1 MGNMLA
7 LASGSIISQAVT
19 LVASIILAKLYTPDE
34 MGIYTNYISILNVIS
49 VFVCLQYDRA
59 LILPDKKQDAQ
70 HVLRLCVSVAIT
82 ISALCA
88 LILLPF
94 HTWIA
99 SRMNS
104 PALAPWLCLLPF
116 SVLLS
121 GVFSTFQFWNSR
133 RKTLS
138 NVALAHTTQTI
149 VSSGS
154 QIFLGLAPIHLYGGM
169 ILGNFIGHLFST
181 ALLLKKT
188 IREKSDFFPSGTNRE
203 GVRRV
208 AIRYWKFFATIPGAF
223 FDNMGASLP
232 PLMLTYFFGD
242 AASGFYSLG
251 HRILALPL
259 SVVGNSVSQAFL
271 PEAKE
276 AYRCGTLRFLCLRVM
291 NLLLQV
297 SCVPFLLLAL
307 VAPALISF
315 IFGARWYAAG
325 GYIKWM
331 SAWLLIQ
338 FVYSSLSCIFTIL
351 ERQQT
356 YTVLNFFTLCI
367 RFLSLVAGGI
377 ILKNP
382 LAAIALCS
390 LSGAAVSGFKCAYIL
405 HLAGVHPGETFS
417 CFVRQLLH
425 ALLYAIPTLISLALI
440 GQNMF
445 SAVVAILSGCV
456 FLLLEMKPILHSLQT
471 IGNDKTN

>member
-1 MGNMLA
+1 
-7 LASGSIISQAVT
+7 
-19 LVASIILAKLYTPDE
+19 
-34 MGIYTNYISILNVIS
+34 
-49 VFVCLQYDRA
+49 
-59 LILPDKKQDAQ
+59 
-70 HVLRLCVSVAIT
+70 
-82 ISALCA
+82 
-88 LILLPF
+88 
-94 HTWIA
+94 
-99 SRMNS
+99 NS
-104 PALAPWLCLLPF
+104 
-116 SVLLS
+116 
-121 GVFSTFQFWNSR
+121 
-133 RKTLS
+133 
-138 NVALAHTTQTI
+138 
-149 VSSGS
+149 
-154 QIFLGLAPIHLYGGM
+154 FLTET
-169 ILGNFIGHLFST
+169 SW
-181 ALLLKKT
+181 K
-188 IREKSDFFPSGTNRE
+188 EVQS
-203 GVRRV
+203 V

-223 FDNMGASLP
+223 FDNMCASLP
-232 PLMLTYFFGD
+232 PLLLTYFFGD

-276 AYRCGTLRFLCLRVM
+276 AHQRGTLRPLCLRTM
-291 NLLLQV
+291 SLLLQV

-315 IFGARWYAAG
+315 IFGSRWYVAG

-377 ILKNP
+377 ILKAP

-417 CFVRQLLH
+417 CFVQQLLH
-425 ALLYAIPTLISLALI
+425 AILYAIPTLISLALI

-471 IGNDKTN
+471 IGNDKKN